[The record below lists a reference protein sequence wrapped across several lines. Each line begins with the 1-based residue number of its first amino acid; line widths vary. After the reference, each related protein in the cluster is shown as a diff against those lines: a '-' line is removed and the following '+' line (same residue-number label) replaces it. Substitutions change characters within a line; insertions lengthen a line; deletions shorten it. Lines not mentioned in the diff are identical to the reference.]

1 MYQRRSPLQISYTID
16 PNACNC
22 LEKLFGHLSFPFI
35 CDTTMIALAK
45 KYEINIVFYRIVQKF
60 YFVDTVL
67 HNSREVFLWAHPSFL
82 LVINKPYDIWY

>member
-1 MYQRRSPLQISYTID
+1 
-16 PNACNC
+16 
-22 LEKLFGHLSFPFI
+22 
-35 CDTTMIALAK
+35 MIALAK